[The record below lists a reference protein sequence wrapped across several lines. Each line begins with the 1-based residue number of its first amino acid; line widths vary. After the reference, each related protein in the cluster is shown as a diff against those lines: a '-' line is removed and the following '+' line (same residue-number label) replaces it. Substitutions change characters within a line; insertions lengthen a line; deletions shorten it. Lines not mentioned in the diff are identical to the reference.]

1 MITLGVPAYIRA
13 EKAQLNPL
21 NLIWKYQ
28 RRKCEMQSI
37 APTIIIRDATLV
49 YQNNLVF
56 KNLNLLIE
64 GGQVTCLLGPSG
76 VGKSSLLRLIAGLH
90 IDNINLNNEKSQCNI
105 IEAADK
111 KSLIDRI
118 AYMAQTD
125 LLMPWLTIVD
135 NVLIG
140 MKLRG
145 DYNIKQHQQLALDLF
160 TKVGLN
166 NVAYQFP
173 SSLSG
178 GMRQR
183 AALVRTLLENRPI
196 VLMDEPFSAVDI
208 ITRLRLQELAVEFL
222 KDRTVLLVTHDPLEA
237 LRMAH
242 RIHVMSGIPAKLD
255 DALIPPGLPPRDL
268 SDKSLLELQAQ
279 LLRKLRAAHEVN
291 IS

>member
-1 MITLGVPAYIRA
+1 
-13 EKAQLNPL
+13 
-21 NLIWKYQ
+21 
-28 RRKCEMQSI
+28 MQSI
-37 APTIIIRDATLV
+37 APTIYIHRANLA
-49 YQNNLVF
+49 YQNKSIF
-56 KNLNLLIE
+56 KNLNLSIE
-64 GGQVTCLLGPSG
+64 GSQVTCLLGPSG
-76 VGKSSLLRLIAGLH
+76 VGKSSLLRLIAGLY
-90 IDNINLNNEKSQCNI
+90 IDNLNLTDDESQANI
-105 IEAADK
+105 IEADDQK
-111 KSLIDRI
+111 PLIGRI
-118 AYMAQTD
+118 AYMAQSD
-125 LLMPWLTIVD
+125 LLMPWLPIID

-145 DYNIKQHQQLALDLF
+145 DRNLKQHQKLALDLLS
-160 TKVGLN
+160 KVGLN
-166 NVAYQFP
+166 NVAHQFP

-208 ITRLRLQELAVEFL
+208 ITRLRLQELAVELL

-255 DALIPPGLPPRDL
+255 DALIPPGTPPRDL

-279 LLRKLRAAHEVN
+279 LLQKLRAAHEVN
-291 IS
+291 I